1 MCRLLGYVGASIQLD
16 RLLYKPK
23 HSLIVQSYQPQ
34 EMTSGVVNAD
44 GFGIGWH
51 DRSDE
56 TDLPYTYKNVLPIW
70 SDLNLPQIARYV
82 KTECFLGYI
91 RSATPGSPV
100 DLLNCQP
107 FTHQNLLFIHNG
119 FIENFR
125 ETLYR
130 PIRNLLNDE
139 AYKFVKGST
148 DSEHILA
155 LMIHHLQ
162 AQPDFS
168 VEKVLQKVLIQL
180 VEMANKYQTELSA
193 NLMLTDGD
201 RLIASRFSNRQKSPS
216 LYWVRDDLNYPDSVI
231 VASEPMFE
239 GNWNNCPENSIITV
253 EKNLEVCINPVSE
266 TSYIFN
272 TEA

>member
-1 MCRLLGYVGASIQLD
+1 MCRLLGYVGAPIQLD
-16 RLLYKPK
+16 SLLYKPK
-23 HSLIVQSYQPQ
+23 HSLIVQSYQPK

-51 DRSDE
+51 DR
-56 TDLPYTYKNVLPIW
+56 TKTNLPYTYKNILPIW
-70 SDLNLPQIARYV
+70 SDLNLPEIARYV
-82 KTECFLGYI
+82 KANCLLGYI

-107 FTHQNLLFIHNG
+107 FTDENLLFVHNG
-119 FIENFR
+119 FIDNFR

-130 PIRNLLNDE
+130 PIRSLLNDE
-139 AYKFVKGST
+139 AYKFIKGST

-155 LMIHHLQ
+155 LIIHHLRNNC
-162 AQPDFS
+162 DFS
-168 VEKVLQKVLIQL
+168 IEKVLQKVLIQL
-180 VEMANKYQTELSA
+180 AEMANDYQTELSA
-193 NLMLTDGD
+193 NVILVDGD
-201 RLIASRFSNRQKSPS
+201 RLIASRFSNRKQSPT

-253 EKNLEVCINPVSE
+253 EKNLEVCINPVS
-266 TSYIFN
+266 
-272 TEA
+272 